1 MSLDN
6 LQPVTK
12 VPEQYKEQEFDML
25 KELWRKLGSELSPSG
40 WSDAQDGR
48 RPRGSRGEFR
58 ILPHMTHTGEFHLER
73 LTGILK
79 SRYGKTFQNRGD
91 ESIRDLIHFASRI
104 QDQDVQRELLLFY
117 LNCSPIVQEYLRSE
131 EVLAENHFLSRT
143 TDT

>member
-1 MSLDN
+1 
-6 LQPVTK
+6 
-12 VPEQYKEQEFDML
+12 ML

-40 WSDAQDGR
+40 WPEAQDSQQNSYGT
-48 RPRGSRGEFR
+48 RGVQGGFR

-79 SRYGKTFQNRGD
+79 GRYGKTFDNHGD

-117 LNCSPIVQEYLRSE
+117 LNCSPVVQEYLRSE

-143 TDT
+143 S

>member
-1 MSLDN
+1 
-6 LQPVTK
+6 
-12 VPEQYKEQEFDML
+12 ML
-25 KELWRKLGSELSPSG
+25 KELWRKLGSELSPSA
-40 WSDAQDGR
+40 WPEAQDSQQSRRGTKDGR
-48 RPRGSRGEFR
+48 GQFR

-79 SRYGKTFQNRGD
+79 GRYGKTFSNNGD

-143 TDT
+143 F